1 MVYSTEYLADMLKN
15 AREGKGLSQRAL
27 SEQTGVPQAHIS
39 KIENNTVDLRVSNLV
54 KLARVLELE
63 VVLAPRK
70 AVPAVQS
77 IVRDS
82 VESNLFARGRVR
94 RTLRELRRLQRHITA
109 LIKLH
114 PEVPELAEFQRHV
127 RDLQHFLIPR
137 HDIETIRNAEDA
149 VKSFRDN
156 PESLDAVRA
165 SLFQLRNLRN
175 TLAHGLSDRETRES
189 VQPAYRLE
197 EDDHV

>member
-1 MVYSTEYLADMLKN
+1 MYSTEYLAEMLKS

-94 RTLRELRRLQRHITA
+94 RTLRELRRLQRHIAA

-114 PEVPELAEFQRHV
+114 PEVAELAEFQRHV

>member
-1 MVYSTEYLADMLKN
+1 MIYSTEHIADMLKS

-27 SEQTGVPQAHIS
+27 SEQTGVPQGHIS
-39 KIENNTVDLRVSNLV
+39 KIENNTVDLRTSNLV

-70 AVPAVQS
+70 AVPAIQS
-77 IVRDS
+77 IVRDN

-94 RTLRELRRLQRHITA
+94 RTLRELRRLQRHIAA

-114 PEVPELAEFQRHV
+114 PKVPELAEFQRHV

-137 HDIETIRNAEDA
+137 HDIKTIRSAEDA
-149 VKSFRDN
+149 VKAFGDN
-156 PESLDAVRA
+156 PESLDAIRA
-165 SLFQLRNLRN
+165 SLFQLRSLRN
-175 TLAHGLSDRETRES
+175 MLAHGLSDSETRES
-189 VQPAYRLE
+189 VRPAYRLE

>member
-1 MVYSTEYLADMLKN
+1 MVYSTEHIADMLKS

-94 RTLRELRRLQRHITA
+94 RTLRELRRLQRHIAA

-114 PEVPELAEFQRHV
+114 PKVTELAEFQRHV

-165 SLFQLRNLRN
+165 SLFQLRSLRN
-175 TLAHGLSDRETRES
+175 TLAHGLSDRETGES
-189 VQPAYRLE
+189 ARPAYRLE

>member
-1 MVYSTEYLADMLKN
+1 MMYSTEHIADMLKS

-27 SEQTGVPQAHIS
+27 SEQTGVPQGHIS
-39 KIENNTVDLRVSNLV
+39 KIENNAVDLRVSNLV

-94 RTLRELRRLQRHITA
+94 RTLRVLRRLQRHIAA
-109 LIKLH
+109 LIQLH
-114 PEVPELAEFQRHV
+114 PKAPELAELQRHV
-127 RDLQHFLIPR
+127 RELQHFLIPR
-137 HDIETIRNAEDA
+137 HDIETIRSAEEA
-149 VKSFRDN
+149 VKAFGDN
-156 PESLDAVRA
+156 PESLDAIRS
-165 SLFQLRNLRN
+165 SLLQLRNLRN
-175 TLAHGLSDRETRES
+175 MLAHGLSDRETREP
-189 VQPAYRLE
+189 VRPAHSLE
-197 EDDHV
+197 EDDHG

>member
-1 MVYSTEYLADMLKN
+1 MYSTEYLADMLKS

-94 RTLRELRRLQRHITA
+94 RTLRELRRLQRHIAA

-114 PEVPELAEFQRHV
+114 PEVAELAEFQRHV

>member
-1 MVYSTEYLADMLKN
+1 MYSTEHIADMLKS

-94 RTLRELRRLQRHITA
+94 RTLRELRRLQRHIAA

-114 PEVPELAEFQRHV
+114 PEVTELAEFQRHV

-175 TLAHGLSDRETRES
+175 TLAHGLSDRETGES
-189 VQPAYRLE
+189 VQPVYRLE
-197 EDDHV
+197 DDDHV

>member
-1 MVYSTEYLADMLKN
+1 MYSTEYLADMLKS
-15 AREGKGLSQRAL
+15 AREGKELSQRAL

-94 RTLRELRRLQRHITA
+94 RTLRELRRLQRHIAA

-114 PEVPELAEFQRHV
+114 PEVAELAEFQRHV

>member
-1 MVYSTEYLADMLKN
+1 MYSTEYLADMLKS

-94 RTLRELRRLQRHITA
+94 RTLRELRRLQRHIAA

-114 PEVPELAEFQRHV
+114 PEVAELAELQRHV

>member
-1 MVYSTEYLADMLKN
+1 MYSTEHIADMLKS

-27 SEQTGVPQAHIS
+27 SEQTGVPQGHIS
-39 KIENNTVDLRVSNLV
+39 KIENNTVDLRASNLV

-70 AVPAVQS
+70 AVPAIQS
-77 IVRDS
+77 IVRDN

-94 RTLRELRRLQRHITA
+94 RTLRELRRLQRRIAA

-114 PEVPELAEFQRHV
+114 PEVAELAEFQRHV
-127 RDLQHFLIPR
+127 RDLQHFLIPS
-137 HDIETIRNAEDA
+137 HDIETIRSAEDA
-149 VKSFRDN
+149 VMAFGDN

-165 SLFQLRNLRN
+165 SLFRLRNLRN
-175 TLAHGLSDRETRES
+175 MLAHGLSDSEARES
-189 VQPAYRLE
+189 VRPAYRLD
-197 EDDHV
+197 EDDHA

>member
-1 MVYSTEYLADMLKN
+1 MMYSTEYLADMLKS

-94 RTLRELRRLQRHITA
+94 RTLRELRRLQRHIAA

-114 PEVPELAEFQRHV
+114 PEVAELAEFQRHV